1 MQKNATP
8 CSWVAAYWRKPPI
21 RLPRCF
27 SPVGWMPEKM
37 RIGVLS
43 LTFVGREARDPGHG
57 NWPGVVRSNAPEQ
70 GEEVERGHR
79 PPFLAVSRRSV
90 KTCATTLRAMA
101 V

>member
-1 MQKNATP
+1 MQKNASP

-43 LTFVGREARDPGHG
+43 LTFAAGRLARPAARD
-57 NWPGVVRSNAPEQ
+57 WPGVGRLKRARTSVRRWSEDI
-70 GEEVERGHR
+70 VLH
-79 PPFLAVSRRSV
+79 F
-90 KTCATTLRAMA
+90 
-101 V
+101 

>member
-1 MQKNATP
+1 MQKNASP

-43 LTFVGREARDPGHG
+43 LTFAAGRLVLPAARIGLAWLAQTRQ
-57 NWPGVVRSNAPEQ
+57 NKVRRWSEDI
-70 GEEVERGHR
+70 VLH
-79 PPFLAVSRRSV
+79 F
-90 KTCATTLRAMA
+90 
-101 V
+101 

>member
-43 LTFVGREARDPGHG
+43 LTFAAGRLARPAAEIGLAWLAQARQ
-57 NWPGVVRSNAPEQ
+57 NKVRRWSEDI
-70 GEEVERGHR
+70 VLH
-79 PPFLAVSRRSV
+79 F
-90 KTCATTLRAMA
+90 
-101 V
+101 